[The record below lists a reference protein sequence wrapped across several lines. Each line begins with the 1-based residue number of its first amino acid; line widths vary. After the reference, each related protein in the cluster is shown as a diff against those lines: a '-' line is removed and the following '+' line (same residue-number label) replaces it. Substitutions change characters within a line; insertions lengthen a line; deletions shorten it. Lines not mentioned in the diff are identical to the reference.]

1 MTRHGSL
8 TLFGLTL
15 AAAGLLAANQQT
27 RPEGWPVIGVYG
39 YWLVRI
45 GIESTLFIAFLQLLS
60 LLPRIANHTLW
71 AICLAALASY
81 IPFVLSVTAL
91 DIVLG
96 LPELDATTLGEAG
109 SAIQLG
115 AFLQELVYLLDN
127 HIFLCAM
134 LSIPMVLQACWIPAQ
149 LYPPIAKQSGPADML
164 TVERS
169 GPAITSPDN
178 APTKTSFLESLSPP
192 FTDRILRAEAQEH
205 YVKLVGQN
213 DTQMV
218 LYRFSDILRE
228 LPKKMGMQVHRSH
241 WIAHE
246 AIQQVQKEGNN
257 TRLVLKDGT
266 QIPVSRRY
274 VSTVR
279 AWAKQNLGQP
289 TADVA
294 SQINK

>member
-8 TLFGLTL
+8 TLLGLTL
-15 AAAGLLAANQQT
+15 AAAGLLAANQQA

-45 GIESTLFIAFLQLLS
+45 GIEATLFIAFLQLLS
-60 LLPRIANHTLW
+60 LLPRIAKHTLW

-81 IPFVLSVTAL
+81 FPFVLSVTAL

-96 LPELDATTLGEAG
+96 LPELDAPALGETG
-109 SAIQLG
+109 SAIRLG
-115 AFLQELVYLLDN
+115 AFLHELVYLLDN
-127 HIFLCAM
+127 HIILCAL

-149 LYPPIAKQSGPADML
+149 LQPLSGANSGSTEMPAA
-164 TVERS
+164 EPS
-169 GPAITSPDN
+169 GPAIKEPENTS
-178 APTKTSFLESLSPP
+178 TKTSFLESLSPP

-205 YVKLVGQN
+205 YVKLVGPN

-228 LPKKMGMQVHRSH
+228 LPENTGMQVHRSH

-257 TRLVLKDGT
+257 TRLVLNDGT

-279 AWAKQNLGQP
+279 AWAEQNLRQP
-289 TADVA
+289 SADGGF
-294 SQINK
+294 QIDK

>member
-149 LYPPIAKQSGPADML
+149 LHPPIAKQSGPADML
-164 TVERS
+164 TADRT
-169 GPAITSPDN
+169 GLAITSPDN

-192 FTDRILRAEAQEH
+192 FADRILRAEAQEH
-205 YVKLVGQN
+205 YVKLVGPN

-228 LPKKMGMQVHRSH
+228 LPKKNGHAGSPEPLDRPRGHS
-241 WIAHE
+241 AGPE
-246 AIQQVQKEGNN
+246 GGQQHAACVERWNANPGKPTLCQHGKSLG
-257 TRLVLKDGT
+257 KAKSGT
-266 QIPVSRRY
+266 TNSRCC
-274 VSTVR
+274 SSN
-279 AWAKQNLGQP
+279 Q
-289 TADVA
+289 
-294 SQINK
+294 

>member
-60 LLPRIANHTLW
+60 LLPKIANHTLW
-71 AICLAALASY
+71 AICLATLASY

-96 LPELDATTLGEAG
+96 LPELDAPALGEAG
-109 SAIQLG
+109 SAIRLG

-127 HIFLCAM
+127 HIALCAL

-149 LYPPIAKQSGPADML
+149 LQPLSGEKTGSTEMQTSNRASL
-164 TVERS
+164 TI
-169 GPAITSPDN
+169 PKPDN
-178 APTKTSFLESLSPP
+178 AQTKSTFLESLSPP
-192 FTDRILRAEAQEH
+192 FSDRILRAEAQEH
-205 YVKLVGQN
+205 YVKLVGRN

-228 LPKKMGMQVHRSH
+228 LPENTGMQVHRSH

-257 TRLVLKDGT
+257 TRLVLNDGT
-266 QIPVSRRY
+266 LIPVSRRY

-279 AWAKQNLGQP
+279 AWAEQRLEHHK
-289 TADVA
+289 ADVGA
-294 SQINK
+294 QNNQ